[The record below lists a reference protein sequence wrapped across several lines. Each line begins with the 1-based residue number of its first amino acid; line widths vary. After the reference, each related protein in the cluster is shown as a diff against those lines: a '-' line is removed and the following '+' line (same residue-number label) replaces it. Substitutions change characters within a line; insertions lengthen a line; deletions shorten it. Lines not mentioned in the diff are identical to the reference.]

1 MGIIHNKKYITPM
14 YLHTKLNAPIMS
26 CDHVVHLGAA
36 VDIYHAQPKYRND
49 N

>member
-1 MGIIHNKKYITPM
+1 MS
-14 YLHTKLNAPIMS
+14 LHTKLNAPS
-26 CDHVVHLGAA
+26 YNVSRDHVVHLGAA